1 MSLLKDFQIEH
12 SQAVLSYY
20 DSQEALHIVVNLVFH
35 ERTKNI
41 DIDCHFVRENIQDGP
56 IKTFHIFTQY

>member
-1 MSLLKDFQIEH
+1 MSLLKDYQIEN
-12 SQAVLSYY
+12 SQVVLSYY

-41 DIDCHFVRENIQDGP
+41 DIDCHFVREKIQDGP
-56 IKTFHIFTQY
+56 IKTFHIFTQH

>member
-1 MSLLKDFQIEH
+1 MSLLKDYQIEH
-12 SQAVLSYY
+12 SQVVLAYY

-41 DIDCHFVRENIQDGP
+41 DIDCHFVREKIQDGP
-56 IKTFHIFTQY
+56 IKTFLIFTQH

>member
-12 SQAVLSYY
+12 SQAVLLYC
-20 DSQEALHIVVNLVFH
+20 DNQEALHIVVNLIFH

-41 DIDCHFVRENIQDGP
+41 DIDCHFVREKVQDGP
-56 IKTFHIFTQY
+56 IKTFHISTQH

>member
-12 SQAVLSYY
+12 SQAVLSYC
-20 DSQEALHIVVNLVFH
+20 DSQEALHIAVNLVFH

-41 DIDCHFVRENIQDGP
+41 DIDCHFVREKIQDGP
-56 IKTFHIFTQY
+56 IKTFHIFTKH

>member
-1 MSLLKDFQIEH
+1 MSLLKDYQIEH
-12 SQAVLSYY
+12 SQVVLSYY

-41 DIDCHFVRENIQDGP
+41 DIDCHFVREKIQDGP
-56 IKTFHIFTQY
+56 IKTFHIFTQH